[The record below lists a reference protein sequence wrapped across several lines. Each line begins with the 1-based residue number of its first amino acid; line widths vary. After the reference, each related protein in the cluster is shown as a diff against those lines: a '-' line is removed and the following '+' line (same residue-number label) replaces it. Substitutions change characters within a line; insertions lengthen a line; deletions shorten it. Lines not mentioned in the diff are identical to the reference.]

1 MAKLYRVTFTGVDEH
16 TDLDRVNEISQRF
29 PFVEWGILLSASRTG
44 KEQRYPGLACIGKTG
59 AIARNVAV
67 HLCGGLASAAAR
79 SEGDAFRWVRDRC
92 LGVGRIQLNISNNV
106 SVLQPDLV
114 TYDADRVGLEVIC
127 QTREFNCPGDVR
139 PPIFLLHDTSGGRG
153 IYAPFPAPPLSRQSP
168 DIPIGFA
175 GGIGPDNIGEVL
187 AEIAAMDIP
196 NPVWID
202 MEGKVRTEDWF
213 DLAKVEAVLEAAAPY
228 VTGDFTA

>member
-1 MAKLYRVTFTGVDEH
+1 MAKLYRVTFTGVDAH
-16 TDLDRVNEISQRF
+16 TDLDRVNDLSQRF

-44 KEQRYPGLACIGKTG
+44 KEQRYPRMSCIGKAGGITG
-59 AIARNVAV
+59 KVAI
-67 HLCGGLASAAAR
+67 HLCGGLASAAAMG
-79 SEGDAFRWVRDRC
+79 EGDAFRWVRDRC
-92 LGVGRIQLNISNNV
+92 LGVGRVQLNISNNV

-114 TYDADRVGLEVIC
+114 TYDADRFGLEIIC
-127 QTREFNCPGDVR
+127 QTRDFDCPEQVR
-139 PPIFLLHDTSGGRG
+139 PPIFLLHDNSGGRG
-153 IYAPFPAPPLSRQSP
+153 LYTLFPTPPLSRQSP

-175 GGIGPDNIGEVL
+175 GGIGPENIIDVL

-213 DLAKVEAVLEAAAPY
+213 DLAKVEAVLESAAPY
-228 VTGDFTA
+228 VRGDLRV